1 MPINNKGRFKLGEVT
16 RQQINTDWP
25 VANTDFDLYVQ
36 DLIASGN
43 LIANGLIIRNIE
55 VSDNILSGNI
65 TASGITANTL
75 VLDIL
80 TSNTGIF
87 ENLTVNG
94 DLVVEGNTVTLNV
107 ATLTIEDKNIVLAN
121 GAADASTADGAGITI
136 DGAGANITYRE
147 SGDKI
152 EINKTVEVLGDL
164 NVTGNISGNGLVIR
178 GIEVSDAVLSGN
190 ITVEGGITGNTIAV
204 DAITANI
211 WNNLYT
217 ANVIETS
224 GNLYFTV
231 QRARDSFTAGQNI
244 TIVDGEISSEAQFLT
259 VVNDST
265 TITATQGNLTYG
277 MGRSVNDSRNILVI
291 VEGLIQIPQTDYTVD
306 SSDLTFTDQPPAGAN
321 IEIRFFGAEG
331 SSGSRPTL
339 ISTVNSFIGT
349 GNVDYA
355 LTQTPPGKSYVT
367 VIIDGVTQQ
376 NEAYNVTGSVLTFT
390 EAPAVGA
397 NVDIRIITGQVGA
410 PFNTRTFT
418 GDGSNTIFT
427 ISDNFNQDQILV
439 FENGVAQVPGTDYT
453 VSAGNVIFNT
463 APAANVGIQI
473 RELASSGANLLTTI
487 SGLNQTTGSLVPD
500 VDGVRSLGSSTK
512 KFKDLYLTGNT
523 IVLGDIALSSLD
535 GLLQVSPVV
544 EGNVIVANVAPASF
558 VAGDNISIEANG
570 RISTTNTLA
579 LTSVTNLAGN
589 TAISVSSSGQAI
601 FTHAISQPGSFMF
614 RNRIINGDM
623 RIDQRNNGNVLAIAG
638 GAYSIDRWRNDLN
651 VTYNGRFSS
660 QQGIDLSSGFYYTL
674 KETVTTID
682 TANNAASYYLVDQPI
697 EGNNI
702 LDLAYGRP
710 IAKPVAISF
719 RVQSSVI
726 GTFGGSLQSDNGSYI
741 FQYDIIQANTW
752 QTVEVSIPPNT
763 QYDLSS
769 NTNGVGLY
777 LRFDFGSGSNFEG
790 VANQWQAGNKFRVA
804 NNAKLINN
812 PGATWS
818 LTGVQLEVGET
829 ATPFEQLPYG
839 MQLSLCQRY
848 YYKTGPSVRY
858 SGYNNST
865 TLGDYTV
872 IFPTTMRVAPSALE
886 QSGTAAHYGIQH
898 GSTTTNCSA
907 VPTHRVSSAEGA
919 TFRFTVASGL
929 TAGQGS
935 LCFFN
940 TGGYL
945 AWSGELI
952 S

>member
-1 MPINNKGRFKLGEVT
+1 MPINNRGTFVLTDAIE
-16 RQQINTDWP
+16 RQVNQDWP
-25 VANTDFDLYVQ
+25 AANTDFDLFVQ

-43 LIANGLIIRNIE
+43 VIANGLIIRNIE

-80 TSNTGIF
+80 TANTGTF
-87 ENLTVNG
+87 QDLTVNG
-94 DLVVEGNTVTLNV
+94 NLIVGSGGAAANATISYDDNSDRITFNKSVDINGNLVVSGDLTIQGNTVTLNT

-121 GAADASTADGAGITI
+121 GAVDAATADGAGITI

-147 SGDKI
+147 SGDKL
-152 EINKTVEVLGDL
+152 EINKTVDILGDL
-164 NVTGNISGNGLVIR
+164 NVTGNISGNGLIIR
-178 GIEVSDAVLSGN
+178 GIEVSDAILSGN
-190 ITVEGGITGNTIAV
+190 ITVEGGITGNTIAI

-217 ANVIETS
+217 ANVIETA

-265 TITATQGNLTYG
+265 TITATQGSLTYG

-291 VEGLIQIPQTDYTVD
+291 IEGLIQIPQTDYTVD
-306 SSDLTFTDQPPAGAN
+306 GTNISFTDQPPSGAN

-512 KFKDLYLTGNT
+512 RFKDLYLTGNT
-523 IVLGDIALSSLD
+523 IVLGDIALSSAN
-535 GLLQVSPVV
+535 GLLQIAPVI
-544 EGNVIVANVAPASF
+544 EGNVVTANAAPSSF
-558 VAGDNISIEANG
+558 IAGDNISIEANG
-570 RISTTNTLA
+570 RISSTGATT
-579 LTSVTNLAGN
+579 GK
-589 TAISVSSSGQAI
+589 
-601 FTHAISQPGSFMF
+601 
-614 RNRIINGDM
+614 
-623 RIDQRNNGNVLAIAG
+623 AIAM
-638 GAYSIDRWRNDLN
+638 
-651 VTYNGRFSS
+651 
-660 QQGIDLSSGFYYTL
+660 
-674 KETVTTID
+674 
-682 TANNAASYYLVDQPI
+682 
-697 EGNNI
+697 
-702 LDLAYGRP
+702 
-710 IAKPVAISF
+710 AI
-719 RVQSSVI
+719 V
-726 GTFGGSLQSDNGSYI
+726 FGG
-741 FQYDIIQANTW
+741 
-752 QTVEVSIPPNT
+752 
-763 QYDLSS
+763 
-769 NTNGVGLY
+769 
-777 LRFDFGSGSNFEG
+777 
-790 VANQWQAGNKFRVA
+790 
-804 NNAKLINN
+804 
-812 PGATWS
+812 
-818 LTGVQLEVGET
+818 
-829 ATPFEQLPYG
+829 
-839 MQLSLCQRY
+839 
-848 YYKTGPSVRY
+848 
-858 SGYNNST
+858 
-865 TLGDYTV
+865 
-872 IFPTTMRVAPSALE
+872 
-886 QSGTAAHYGIQH
+886 
-898 GSTTTNCSA
+898 
-907 VPTHRVSSAEGA
+907 
-919 TFRFTVASGL
+919 
-929 TAGQGS
+929 
-935 LCFFN
+935 
-940 TGGYL
+940 
-945 AWSGELI
+945 
-952 S
+952 